1 MTAQLVEEVCVPL
14 AASLPR
20 CRDAA
25 AEALSA
31 GVAALVAANDAADA
45 AQTQPVA
52 WTDAALDALL
62 ASQTA
67 DFAEGAP
74 SVVSLP
80 TFAEFEAASYKV

>member
-31 GVAALVAANDAADA
+31 GVAALVAANDAA
-45 AQTQPVA
+45 QTQPVA

-80 TFAEFEAASYKV
+80 TFADFEAASYKV